1 MNNDNIL
8 YSISFTADFSN
19 KEDLSRL
26 QNFINLSFS
35 KNIGYGE
42 IKKSNVNINVFIS
55 NTNSHNK

>member
-35 KNIGYGE
+35 KNIGYLM
-42 IKKSNVNINVFIS
+42 
-55 NTNSHNK
+55 